1 MGSRKRTGRRRAV
14 PRAEP
19 WDGPAPTDTPAEM
32 VSGAV
37 DALVLGR
44 GGDGLDLAAARLADA
59 ESAAWE
65 ASCSRALV
73 DALLRAVAVAWSR
86 GWQPA
91 EAVRQVRRV
100 RGQVAASMCA
110 DAVTADLARYAPATV
125 DPRWS
130 EQVHGLAARGPV
142 RAPEEYLAWAG
153 SEYGLLRFE
162 VVEAALRLL
171 ADLRVLPPLRHL
183 GPVPGAYRPGRAAA
197 AHRAAGIDQGKL
209 ARVRALLAKAESTE
223 FPSEAEALSARAQ
236 ELMARHSIDRA
247 LLDAE
252 PGSSPAGAARR
263 LPVEAPY
270 DEYKAVLL
278 HEVAEANH
286 CRAVWDE
293 ALGLCTVMG
302 FEGDLAAVEVMFT
315 SLLVQLESAMR
326 AQGSVR
332 DRSGRAAG
340 RSYRESF
347 VSAFAARVG
356 ERLVSSARA
365 AEASAAAETGTDL
378 VPVLAERERRV
389 EEAVAEAFGEL
400 TYARVRGPSDADG
413 WDEGRAAADAASLDT
428 RRPVRDR

>member
-1 MGSRKRTGRRRAV
+1 
-14 PRAEP
+14 
-19 WDGPAPTDTPAEM
+19 M

>member
-1 MGSRKRTGRRRAV
+1 VGSKKGTGRRRAV

-19 WDGPAPTDTPAEM
+19 WAGPGPTDTPAEI

-44 GGDGLDLAAARLADA
+44 GGDGVDLAAARLADA
-59 ESAAWE
+59 ETDAWARSCSAAL
-65 ASCSRALV
+65 A
-73 DALLRAVAVAWSR
+73 DALLRAVESVWTR

-100 RGQVAASMCA
+100 RGPVAASVCA
-110 DAVTADLARYAPATV
+110 DAVAADLARHAPAAV
-125 DPRWS
+125 DPRWT
-130 EQVHGLAARGPV
+130 EQVRALDARL
-142 RAPEEYLAWAG
+142 RADPPEDYLARAG
-153 SEYGLLRFE
+153 AEYGLLRFE
-162 VVEAALRLL
+162 VAETALRLL
-171 ADLRVLPPLRHL
+171 ADLRVLPPLRRL
-183 GPVPGAYRPGRAAA
+183 GPVPGSYRPGRAAA
-197 AHRAAGIDQGKL
+197 SHRAAGVDQGKL

-247 LLDAE
+247 LLEAE
-252 PGSSPAGAARR
+252 PGSPPAAAARR

-286 CRAVWDE
+286 CRAVWDRE
-293 ALGLCTVMG
+293 LGLCTVMG

-340 RSYRESF
+340 RAYRESF
-347 VSAFAARVG
+347 VSAFATRVG
-356 ERLVSSARA
+356 ERLVASARA

-378 VPVLAERERRV
+378 VPVFAERERRV

-400 TYARVRGPSDADG
+400 TYSRVRGPSDADG
-413 WDEGRAAADAASLDT
+413 WDEGRAAADAASLDS
-428 RRPVRDR
+428 RRRVRDR

>member
-1 MGSRKRTGRRRAV
+1 
-14 PRAEP
+14 
-19 WDGPAPTDTPAEM
+19 M

-44 GGDGLDLAAARLADA
+44 EGDGVDLAAARLADA
-59 ESAAWE
+59 ESPAWAA
-65 ASCSRALV
+65 ACSGALAQ
-73 DALLRAVAVAWSR
+73 ALLQAVAGAWSR

-91 EAVRQVRRV
+91 EAVRQIRRV
-100 RGQVAASMCA
+100 RGPVAASMCA
-110 DAVTADLARYAPATV
+110 DVVAADLDRHAPATV

-130 EQVHGLAARGPV
+130 EQVRALGARGPV
-142 RAPEEYLAWAG
+142 HRPEAYLVWAG
-153 SEYGLLRFE
+153 SEYALLRFE
-162 VVEAALRLL
+162 VVETALRLL
-171 ADLRVLPPLRHL
+171 ADLRVLPPLRPL
-183 GPVPGAYRPGRAAA
+183 GPLPGAYRPGRAAA
-197 AHRAAGIDQGKL
+197 SHRAAGADQGKL

-252 PGSSPAGAARR
+252 PGDSPAGAARR

-286 CRAVWDE
+286 CRAVWDS

-340 RSYRESF
+340 RAYRESF

-356 ERLVSSARA
+356 ERLVASARA

-378 VPVLAERERRV
+378 VPVFAERERRV

-400 TYARVRGPSDADG
+400 TYSRVRGPTDADG